1 MPWLIVGLG
10 NPGPAYERSYHN
22 LGFLTIDRLAERNG
36 GMRVNR
42 TDSKA
47 LLGVGSIGGT
57 EVLLA
62 KPQTFM
68 NLSGSSV
75 KMLVDKYSVEIPK
88 LIVIYDELDIPW
100 TGLRI
105 RAKGSAGGHHGIE
118 DVIKRVG
125 TQEFPRIRLGIHPGH
140 PVRNGA
146 EFVLSP
152 IKKAQAQDLD
162 ELLDHAAAATESV
175 LAEGAE
181 KAMTKFNR
189 RARGLT
195 KEEE

>member
-10 NPGPAYERSYHN
+10 NPGPQYEQTYHN
-22 LGFLTIDRLAERNG
+22 LGFLTIDRLAERNNI
-36 GMRVNR
+36 RVSR

-47 LLGVGSIGGT
+47 LLGIGTMSGQD
-57 EVLLA
+57 VLLA

-75 KMLVDKYSVEIPK
+75 KALVDKHSVETEKI
-88 LIVIYDELDIPW
+88 LVIYDDLDLPW

-105 RAKGSAGGHHGIE
+105 RPRGSAGGHHGIE
-118 DVIKRVG
+118 DIVKRLG
-125 TQEFPRIRLGIHPGH
+125 TQDFPRIRLGIDPGH
-140 PVRNGA
+140 PRNGT
-146 EFVLSP
+146 EFVLSQ
-152 IKKAQAQDLD
+152 IRKAQLGDLD
-162 ELLDHAAAATESV
+162 ELLDHAAAATESI
-175 LAEGAE
+175 LAEGVE

>member
-10 NPGPAYERSYHN
+10 NPGLQYERSYHN

-36 GMRVNR
+36 IRITR

-47 LLGVGSIGGT
+47 QVGVGSIGNS

-68 NLSGSSV
+68 NLSGTSV
-75 KMLVDKYSVEIPK
+75 KALTDKYSVDIAHI
-88 LIVIYDELDIPW
+88 LVIYDDLDLPW

-105 RAKGSAGGHHGIE
+105 RPQGSAGGHHGME
-118 DVIKRVG
+118 DVIKRLG
-125 TQEFPRIRLGIHPGH
+125 TQDFPRIRLGIHPGH
-140 PVRNGA
+140 AVRNGA

-181 KAMTKFNR
+181 KAMTRFNR